1 MAPREDEKQK
11 NSCHQCYIMKQ
22 EFVALALAIVFG
34 TEWCILHTPHATDG
48 NKQEV
53 SRLFLHTKRDL
64 QTQQVTFFSVYLKLY
79 KRPLR
84 NSQLRKRAFHNLEY
98 TKSRRYSRKIV
109 GSLH

>member
-11 NSCHQCYIMKQ
+11 NSFHQCYIMKQ

-64 QTQQVTFFSVYLKLY
+64 KNPASHIFFSLPEALQTATEKF
-79 KRPLR
+79 PAAET
-84 NSQLRKRAFHNLEY
+84 SF
-98 TKSRRYSRKIV
+98 S
-109 GSLH
+109 